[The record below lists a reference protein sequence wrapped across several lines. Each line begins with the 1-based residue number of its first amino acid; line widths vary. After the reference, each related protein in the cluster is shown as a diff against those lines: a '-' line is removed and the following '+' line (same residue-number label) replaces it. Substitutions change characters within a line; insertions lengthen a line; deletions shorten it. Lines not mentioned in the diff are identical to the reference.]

1 MQKFTT
7 SVPGYSKREV
17 NKFVNDVI
25 KEYEDLLNKLKE
37 SDKKCLNLE
46 NELTKYKNLENTF
59 NRAILLAEESTN
71 NIRRATFDESKLI
84 VEEAKQNASRILN
97 NALIRAER
105 IEEDAENL
113 RRKVFVFKKKFRNL
127 VEESLDEVERFD
139 DTLK

>member
-7 SVPGYSKREV
+7 SVPGYSKKEV
-17 NKFVNDVI
+17 NKFVSEVI
-25 KEYEDLLNKLKE
+25 KEYEDLLNRLKE
-37 SDKKCLNLE
+37 SDQKNIALE
-46 NELTKYKNLENTF
+46 NDLIKYKNLESTF

-71 NIRRATFDESKLI
+71 NIRRAAFDESKLV

-113 RRKVFVFKKKFRNL
+113 RRKVFVFKKRFRNM
-127 VEESLDEVERFD
+127 VEESLDEVEKFD
-139 DTLK
+139 DTL